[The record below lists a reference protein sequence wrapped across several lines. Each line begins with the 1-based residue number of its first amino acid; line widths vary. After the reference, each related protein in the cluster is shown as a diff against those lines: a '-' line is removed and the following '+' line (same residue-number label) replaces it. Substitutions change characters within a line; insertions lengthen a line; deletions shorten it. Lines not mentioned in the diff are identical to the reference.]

1 QAKKVVSDDDAKKAL
16 SASYDRFKGEK
27 MDLGPA
33 ISKVDKTLSCIDMG
47 VRSMKAT
54 GPDGVMY
61 HCVVNKVVIAVESL
75 SGHQLARAHRWLR
88 LSRQSPDEVAKL
100 YGSKLVEWQVEAF
113 KTIIDKFGKS
123 EDDQLLRLPELQS
136 DIKSRQKNMTNEMIQ
151 TFAEQ
156 LVEDFWLARPHN
168 SAGYRLGVRTFV
180 ELPELLKSYDLS
192 IPQVF

>member
-1 QAKKVVSDDDAKKAL
+1 
-16 SASYDRFKGEK
+16 

-33 ISKVDKTLSCIDMG
+33 ISKVEKTLSCIDMG

-61 HCVVNKVVIAVESL
+61 HCVVNK
-75 SGHQLARAHRWLR
+75 
-88 LSRQSPDEVAKL
+88 SPDEVAKL

-180 ELPELLKSYDLS
+180 ELPELLKLYDLS
-192 IPQVF
+192 IPQVIYH